1 MMKRF
6 YENVAVEQVSAEA
19 GDEGFAILLDGRPVK
34 TPQRNPFVLPTIALA
49 EAISEEW
56 EQQQADIDPATMP
69 LTALAQGALDQVVHE
84 RERIISRI
92 AAFAD
97 SDMLYYR
104 ADQTQQALID
114 HQAGAWD
121 PLLDWAQHRYDV
133 SFNLIYGIKYAAQ
146 PEQTLARLTA
156 VVEAQAD
163 FTVAAMLS
171 LVGLTGSLIATLGLV
186 EQTHDT
192 AALWPLVN
200 LEELWQEQQWGADE
214 LAVQMRGIKQA
225 EFEAAAD
232 FLKRAR
238 T

>member
-104 ADQTQQALID
+104 AEDRKSTRLNSSHDQL
-114 HQAGAWD
+114 
-121 PLLDWAQHRYDV
+121 
-133 SFNLIYGIKYAAQ
+133 SS
-146 PEQTLARLTA
+146 A
-156 VVEAQAD
+156 V
-163 FTVAAMLS
+163 FCLKKKNI
-171 LVGLTGSLIATLGLV
+171 TG
-186 EQTHDT
+186 
-192 AALWPLVN
+192 
-200 LEELWQEQQWGADE
+200 
-214 LAVQMRGIKQA
+214 R
-225 EFEAAAD
+225 
-232 FLKRAR
+232 
-238 T
+238 

>member
-6 YENVAVEQVSAEA
+6 YKNVSVENISVESG
-19 GDEGFAILLDGRPVK
+19 GDGFAILLDGRPVK
-34 TPQRNPFVLPTIALA
+34 TPQRNPFVLPTTALA
-49 EAISEEW
+49 DAIAGEW
-56 EQQQADIDPATMP
+56 EQQQEDIDPATMP

-104 ADQTQQALID
+104 ADQIQQALID
-114 HQAGAWD
+114 HQADAWD
-121 PLLDWAQHRYDV
+121 PLLDWAQRRYDV
-133 SFNLIYGIKYAAQ
+133 SFNLIYGIKYDAQ
-146 PEQTLARLTA
+146 PEQTLTRLTA
-156 VVEAQAD
+156 VVEAQSN

-192 AALWPLVN
+192 TALWPLVN
-200 LEELWQEQQWGADE
+200 LEELWQEQQWGEDE
-214 LAVQMRGIKQA
+214 LALKTRAIKQA

-232 FLKRAR
+232 FLELAR